1 MSKSKPPRP
10 PVEPTEGEWG
20 LRESH
25 GQIELVATEGDV
37 KHLVATLTC
46 SHVARPQGKCN
57 LRGKDEVEANAR
69 LLLVAREMF
78 ALLKQAVSLI
88 QETGYAYTDDRNR
101 AVSILPIAESLI
113 AAVETPVDI
122 PAGRSLAPCVELGIG
137 KE

>member
-10 PVEPTEGEWG
+10 PVDPTAGEWT

-25 GQIELVATEGDV
+25 GQIEVVATEGDAN
-37 KHLVATLTC
+37 HLVATLTC

-57 LRGKDEVEANAR
+57 LRGKDEVIANAR
-69 LLLVAREMF
+69 RLVVARESYELCQL
-78 ALLKQAVSLI
+78 ALALHGSYDCLHANTEHLDAQL
-88 QETGYAYTDDRNR
+88 R
-101 AVSILPIAESLI
+101 SLI
-113 AAVETPVDI
+113 ASVETPVDI